1 VAVKSKLLDRGSS
14 VIEVYPE
21 VEVINARGERVRVP
35 STTAVKVRV
44 SMSKDR
50 NASAELP
57 GQVDVK
63 IIRCVT
69 RKAPVGSWAKVVY
82 AGEEWDLAAPPHF
95 DEGVSKA
102 TRNVTFTLRSRND
115 LGAHD

>member
-1 VAVKSKLLDRGSS
+1 MKSRLLDRGQSI
-14 VIEVYPE
+14 VYIYPE
-21 VEVINARGERVRVP
+21 VEVTNARGEVVRVP
-35 STTAVKVRV
+35 AETPVPVRV

-63 IIRCVT
+63 IIRCVART
-69 RKAPVGSWAKVVY
+69 APVGAWVRVEY
-82 AGEEWDLAAPPHF
+82 AGEEWDVAAPPHF
-95 DEGVSKA
+95 GEGVSKN

-115 LGAHD
+115 VGVSD

>member
-1 VAVKSKLLDRGSS
+1 VKSKLLDRGSQT
-14 VIEVYPE
+14 ILVYPE
-21 VEVINARGERVRVP
+21 VEVTNSRGDRVRVP
-35 STTAVKVRV
+35 SETPVPVRV

-50 NASAELP
+50 NATAELP

-69 RKAPVGSWAKVVY
+69 RDAPIGAWARVVFE
-82 AGEEWDLAAPPHF
+82 GEEWDVAAPPHF
-95 DEGVSKA
+95 SAGVSKA

-115 LGAHD
+115 VGVRDG